1 MVTVA
6 GYVGITMLGKNRVI
20 EVIQVDIVGSEIE
33 EENYKLKLNIFIIEW
48 ISLELCYCETC
59 IGEKISMKRFGILV
73 IMQIEAIVFIF
84 ERILKIER
92 KVCNKMVSKWILRI
106 GDEVEI

>member
-20 EVIQVDIVGSEIE
+20 DVQVDVVGSEIE

-59 IGEKISMKRFGILV
+59 IGEKISMKRFDILV

-92 KVCNKMVSKWILRI
+92 KACNKMVSK
-106 GDEVEI
+106 

>member
-20 EVIQVDIVGSEIE
+20 DVQVDVVGSEIE
-33 EENYKLKLNIFIIEW
+33 EENYKLKLIIFIIEW

-92 KVCNKMVSKWILRI
+92 KVCNKMASK
-106 GDEVEI
+106 